1 MIKKKKRKL
10 IKKQNK
16 KKYKEKLSSLQK
28 SINNFSK
35 YIPLCDIFNDKKI
48 EETSSFYDMVV
59 YKSNDTDNN
68 NYTYDID
75 SNVIPTKIFK
85 CTKICLKPNKEQ
97 TKILLNMLEGYR
109 LIYNLS
115 VSFIK
120 NRYYLQ
126 KKEKK
131 LNEKN
136 EKNEK
141 N

>member
-85 CTKICLKPNKEQ
+85 CKKISLKPNK
-97 TKILLNMLEGYR
+97 
-109 LIYNLS
+109 
-115 VSFIK
+115 
-120 NRYYLQ
+120 
-126 KKEKK
+126 
-131 LNEKN
+131 
-136 EKNEK
+136 
-141 N
+141 